1 MPEYLLLVNI
11 NSRIRYYC
19 LVWTILLGQM
29 RLLII
34 VYSPSHT
41 LAEWSS
47 KGGHRANDSS
57 RVGLD
62 RRVLPKGEMCVWR
75 VWKDKHNFYKH
86 ECIGKSIH
94 SPSTPSTGKEG
105 RGNMVGAGAGS
116 ALKLH
121 K

>member
-1 MPEYLLLVNI
+1 MLEYLLVVNI

-47 KGGHRANDSS
+47 KGGRRANDSS

-75 VWKDKHNFYKH
+75 VWKESYNFSKHK
-86 ECIGKSIH
+86 CIGKSIE
-94 SPSTPSTGKEG
+94 SPSTPSTGGG
-105 RGNMVGAGAGS
+105 RTENIFGRKHRLRA
-116 ALKLH
+116 
-121 K
+121 